1 MLIGLIALAVAMG
14 IGRFSFTPLMPL
26 MVRDDG
32 LQITTG
38 TEWAAANY
46 IGYLL
51 GALSAPWFGR
61 QPKLGLQL
69 GLLGV
74 ALTTLGMALA
84 DSTSWTG
91 GGFRSLSGVCSAWV
105 LVCATSW
112 CLPELARRDSTAM
125 GGWIYTGVGVGIA
138 LTGFLTWLGGHQS
151 ASMLW
156 IELGL
161 LAMAGAGFVR
171 LSLASD
177 IQGTSPIP
185 HRAVVT
191 PPQVT
196 SRPDE
201 RHRAWGLVGCY
212 GAFGF
217 GYIVPATFLPTMARE
232 LVDDPWVFGLTWPL
246 FGTAATVSVALA
258 ARWLASW
265 PRRKVWALAQAIMA
279 AGTLMPLLHQSL
291 WAMAL
296 SAMLVGGTFMVATMA
311 GLQLARD
318 IMPHNP
324 TPLLS
329 RMTGAFATGQI
340 AGPVLVRL
348 ISLSTIESSVALNWA
363 HGIATLVLV
372 ITAAWLW
379 QGAPA
384 ATEP

>member
-1 MLIGLIALAVAMG
+1 
-14 IGRFSFTPLMPL
+14 
-26 MVRDDG
+26 
-32 LQITTG
+32 
-38 TEWAAANY
+38 
-46 IGYLL
+46 
-51 GALSAPWFGR
+51 
-61 QPKLGLQL
+61 
-69 GLLGV
+69 
-74 ALTTLGMALA
+74 
-84 DSTSWTG
+84 
-91 GGFRSLSGVCSAWV
+91 
-105 LVCATSW
+105 
-112 CLPELARRDSTAM
+112 
-125 GGWIYTGVGVGIA
+125 
-138 LTGFLTWLGGHQS
+138 
-151 ASMLW
+151 MLW

-171 LSLASD
+171 LSLAAD

-185 HRAVVT
+185 LRAVVT